1 MIVFLAVLMVIMV
14 VFLTM
19 LMVVMIRRFAGGEVK
34 VGVLSE
40 VKLQQPFGFH

>member
-1 MIVFLAVLMVIMV
+1 MIVFLTVLMVVMI

-19 LMVVMIRRFAGGEVK
+19 LMVVMIRRFAGGDVK